1 MKESIPRPSEN
12 SWQGENNFALF
23 KSSVPISDEQI
34 WIAFYHL
41 HKSKV
46 QVQKEKVAVEK
57 LKKIVLAT
65 FKLVNEKGFTL
76 MSLRDLSRE
85 TEMSMGSLY
94 AYIGSKGQL
103 AEMIHQFLP
112 HIFDLC
118 ILDHLTESDSV
129 ELQMKKL
136 IRGHIFITECL
147 QAWFFFAYMET
158 KHLSES
164 TKQLAKNNE
173 VRSENWFKQIL
184 KSGQASGNF
193 IKTDRFLTAMSI
205 KSLLQ
210 NWYVKRGKYRQAN
223 VTCEAYIEFI
233 EQMINQLIRAKA

>member
-1 MKESIPRPSEN
+1 MSEAIYSPKVN
-12 SWQGENNFALF
+12 SWKGENDFALF

-41 HKSKV
+41 HKDKI
-46 QVQKEKVAVEK
+46 QIQKEKVAVER
-57 LKKIVLAT
+57 LKTIVLAT

-85 TEMSMGSLY
+85 TGMSMGSLY

-118 ILDHLTESDSV
+118 ILDYLSDNDLV
-129 ELQMKKL
+129 ELQLKKL

-164 TKQLAKNNE
+164 TKQLAKDNE
-173 VRSENWFKQIL
+173 ARSESWFNQVL
-184 KSGQASGNF
+184 KSGQASGQF
-193 IKTDRFLTAMSI
+193 IDTDRFLTTLSI

-210 NWYVKRGKYRQAN
+210 SWYVKRGKYRQAN
-223 VTCEAYIEFI
+223 ITCETYIKFI
-233 EQMINQLIRAKA
+233 EKMINQLIRGK